1 MLSPARMGAYVV
13 ALSLS
18 RVLLTLHQAVA
29 AVLFPKA
36 VGMEVREVLHLIGR
50 ALRVSMAFSLLG
62 CGIMVLSGPILL
74 RVLYGR
80 SYANVNAPLQIL
92 AVEAV
97 LSGSITVLAQ
107 AFMALN
113 RPGVVTMMQ
122 ALGLAITV
130 PLLMI
135 LVPKYGV
142 VGAASS
148 VFLSTLVRCAL
159 TYASFRFVLR
169 EPAPDFLPR
178 SEDFRWM
185 LKRSQAL
192 P

>member
-1 MLSPARMGAYVV
+1 
-13 ALSLS
+13 
-18 RVLLTLHQAVA
+18 
-29 AVLFPKA
+29 
-36 VGMEVREVLHLIGR
+36 MEVREVLHLTGR

-62 CGIMVLSGPILL
+62 SGAMVLSGPLL
-74 RVLYGR
+74 LNVLYGK
-80 SYANVNAPLQIL
+80 SYANVNGPLQIL

-113 RPGVVTMMQ
+113 RPGTVTMMQ
-122 ALGLAITV
+122 ALGLAVTV

-135 LVPKYGV
+135 LVPRYGV
-142 VGAASS
+142 LGAAAS
-148 VFLSTLVRCAL
+148 VFLSTLARCVL

-178 SEDFRWM
+178 AEDLRWM
-185 LKRSQAL
+185 LERSQAFINRK
-192 P
+192 PIPSNP